1 MKRIFLFS
9 LVAALAAGGAFAQ
22 SNQATAAATANVI
35 SGISITNTAQL
46 LFGSIVAGSAGT
58 VVLSAASPTVRS
70 GTVATV
76 YGTPTAAAFSV
87 TGDGGKQ
94 FDVALSTTSATL
106 TRVSGTET
114 VAVSSLTPS
123 CDPCTLT
130 GSTGT
135 PATNPLYVGGTLT
148 LAGSEVAG
156 TYTNAS
162 AFTVTV
168 AYQ

>member
-1 MKRIFLFS
+1 MLKRILFVT
-9 LVAALAAGGAFAQ
+9 LVATIAAGGAFAQ
-22 SNQATAAATANVI
+22 SNQATASATANVI

-46 LFGSIVAGSAGT
+46 VFGSIVAGSSGT
-58 VVLSAASPTVRS
+58 VILSAASPTVRT

-76 YGTPTAAAFSV
+76 YGSPTAAAFNV
-87 TGDGGKQ
+87 TGDGAKAYS
-94 FDVALSTTSATL
+94 VSLSSTTATL
-106 TRVSGTET
+106 TRAGGGT

-123 CDPCTLT
+123 CASCTLS

-135 PATNPLYVGGTLT
+135 QVTDPLYVGGTLT
-148 LAGSEVAG
+148 LAGTEVAG